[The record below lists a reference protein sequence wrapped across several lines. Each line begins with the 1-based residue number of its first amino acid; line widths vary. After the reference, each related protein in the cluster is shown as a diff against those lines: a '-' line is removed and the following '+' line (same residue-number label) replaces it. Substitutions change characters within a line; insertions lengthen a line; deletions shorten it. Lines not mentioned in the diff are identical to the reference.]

1 MIRFSISYV
10 LREIQ
15 IKTMIHH
22 WVPISMAK
30 SETLTTLNAGKDAEQ
45 QELSYIIGGNAKMVQ
60 WLRNIV
66 CLNLL
71 LA

>member
-15 IKTMIHH
+15 IKTMIHR

-30 SETLTTLNAGKDAEQ
+30 SETVTTLNAGKDAEQ
-45 QELSYIIGGNAKMVQ
+45 QELSYIIGGNAKMEQ
-60 WLRNIV
+60 
-66 CLNLL
+66 
-71 LA
+71 